1 MMKFSLDLYIF
12 RYNVI
17 YKKKG
22 QKMRDNR
29 KFRIAQD
36 ENHLDIDCKG
46 ATGLTWSHYTI
57 DEAYRT
63 YKKLFKDCVI
73 VLVREKEDEEK

>member
-1 MMKFSLDLYIF
+1 
-12 RYNVI
+12 
-17 YKKKG
+17 
-22 QKMRDNR
+22 MRDNR

-36 ENHLDIDCKG
+36 ENHLDIDCKC

-73 VLVREKEDEEK
+73 VEVKEDKR